1 MFFVE
6 ESVND
11 DQDGHFD
18 RVHAIRGME
27 GIVRRV
33 REKCPRCE
41 SVENFLGEIPYLEYA
56 GVTGRMTSIVL
67 CHVFR
72 TAPNFG

>member
-1 MFFVE
+1 MKDTPDLFFVE

-33 REKCPRCE
+33 REKRPRCE
-41 SVENFLGEIPYLEYA
+41 SVENFWGKSLIWNSLA
-56 GVTGRMTSIVL
+56 
-67 CHVFR
+67 
-72 TAPNFG
+72 